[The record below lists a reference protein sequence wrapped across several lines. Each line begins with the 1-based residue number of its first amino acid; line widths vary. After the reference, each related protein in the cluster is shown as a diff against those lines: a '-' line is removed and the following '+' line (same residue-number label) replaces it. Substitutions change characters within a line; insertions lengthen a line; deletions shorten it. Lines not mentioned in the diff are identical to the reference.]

1 MRPTTWTVGCA
12 TIAVVLSV
20 IGLYLD
26 SLGAIAVAIGLTALI
41 LGQVALFLLRTTRHV
56 DTLMVEREIGRS
68 PVYRGT
74 PVKVRVSVPTPPTK
88 GLKIRLTDLPP
99 LSAVYDPG
107 NTTLDGGVG
116 EYQLR
121 FMAPGDV
128 SFRGLLVEAT
138 NRFFST
144 TILCA
149 SHGCTKERI
158 TVRPTEGRISELIP
172 GRDAGMRELDRI
184 GLPRGE
190 GISGFRPY
198 RHGDDLSLVD
208 WKLTAKYGKPF
219 VRQRTIEAGNAPLV
233 IVDLP
238 VAKTAGTTTVLSA
251 AGAAIERVY
260 RENGQCTL
268 LLITGG
274 EVIDFRYHE
283 SDLVTLL
290 RLLDL
295 PPPDQVRPLYRVL
308 DPKNLLERLRSAER
322 GTLISSQRLAAALQT
337 SLRKGIRSVFEQ
349 EIDRAMA
356 LAEHREV
363 VVYTAASEDVSH
375 LNMIAGIA
383 RRRRRH
389 LVIRLPRVARASHTW
404 LSPYPRVEMI

>member
-12 TIAVVLSV
+12 TVAVVLSV
-20 IGLYLD
+20 LGLYLD
-26 SLGAIAVAIGLTALI
+26 SLAAIAGSIGITALI
-41 LGQVALFLLRTTRHV
+41 LGQAALFLLRTARHV
-56 DTLMVEREIGRS
+56 DTLKVEREIGGS

-74 PVKVRVSVPTPPTK
+74 PVKVKINVPTLPPR
-88 GLKIRLTDLPP
+88 GLEIRLTDLPP
-99 LSAVYDPG
+99 LSAVYDPRD
-107 NTTLDGGVG
+107 TTLDGGEG
-116 EYQLR
+116 EYQVR

-128 SFRGLLVEAT
+128 SFRGLLVDAA

-158 TVRPTEGRISELIP
+158 TVRPTEGRLSELIP

-190 GISGFRPY
+190 SISGFRPY

-219 VRQRTIEAGNAPLV
+219 VRQRTAEAGNAPLV

-238 VAKTAGTTTVLSA
+238 VQKTAGTISVLSA
-251 AGAAIERVY
+251 AGEAIERVY

-274 EVIDFRYHE
+274 EVIDFLYHE
-283 SDLVTLL
+283 SDLFTLL

-295 PPPDQVRPLYRVL
+295 QPPDPMRPLYRVL
-308 DPKNLLERLRSAER
+308 DPKILLERLRSAER

-349 EIDRAMA
+349 DIDRAMA

-363 VVYTAASEDVSH
+363 VIYTAASGDVSH
-375 LNMIAGIA
+375 LNTIAAIA

-389 LVIRLPRVARASHTW
+389 LVIRQPRLARVSPAW
-404 LSPYPRVEMI
+404 LSPYPRVEVI